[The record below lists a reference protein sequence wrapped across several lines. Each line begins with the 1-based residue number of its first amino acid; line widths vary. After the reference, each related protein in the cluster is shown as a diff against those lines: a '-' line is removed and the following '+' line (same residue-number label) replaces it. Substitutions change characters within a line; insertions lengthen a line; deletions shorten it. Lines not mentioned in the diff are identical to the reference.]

1 MFYSVGSLA
10 YTLNAGAGR
19 LRGLR
24 RLRGVAGRRTAWRRT
39 GRAEF
44 RFFLTVGL
52 KGHKNECNAGG
63 LTAAAVYPTGLRT
76 GRGKLSARCGNGV
89 VAAAGNGK
97 HCRAAAR
104 DFSRNG
110 GFSVRASYFDTEVF
124 FVKGAGSGIV
134 LNGYG
139 DPAFI
144 FFTAFAAHN
153 IQSFHKEIRTAYTV
167 R

>member
-1 MFYSVGSLA
+1 M
-10 YTLNAGAGR
+10 
-19 LRGLR
+19 
-24 RLRGVAGRRTAWRRT
+24 AGRRAAWRRT

-52 KGHKNECNAGG
+52 KGHKNECNARG
-63 LTAAAVYPTGLRT
+63 LTAAAVYPTGLRM
-76 GRGKLSARCGNGV
+76 GRGKLPAYCGDGV
-89 VAAAGNGK
+89 VAAAGDGK
-97 HCRAAAR
+97 YCRAAAR

-110 GFSVRASYFDTEVF
+110 GLSVRASYFNTEIF
-124 FVKGAGSGIV
+124 FGEGAGSGIV
-134 LNGYG
+134 LNGHG

-153 IQSFHKEIRTAYTV
+153 IQSFHKEIHTAYTV